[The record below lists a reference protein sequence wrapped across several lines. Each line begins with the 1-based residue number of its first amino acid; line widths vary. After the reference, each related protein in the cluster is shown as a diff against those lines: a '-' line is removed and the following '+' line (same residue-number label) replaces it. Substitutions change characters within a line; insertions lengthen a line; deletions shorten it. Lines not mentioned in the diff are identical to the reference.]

1 MNMETMK
8 VSIPKILAD
17 VLITLGIAQNLD
29 PKTVT
34 PQVNIKRES
43 PNVSTR
49 AGTKIDMIVLHNTA
63 GDFEPS
69 VSWLCN
75 PKAEASAHLVISR
88 EGTTAQLVP
97 FAAKAW
103 HAGHGATN
111 SRSIGIEIVATKT
124 ERGMTDIQEQVVIA
138 WCKQLIKEYGI
149 GIANIIPHRAVR
161 STDCPS
167 LIWPTDEAFDAWK
180 KAKLA

>member
-1 MNMETMK
+1 METMR
-8 VSIPKILAD
+8 VSMPKILGD
-17 VLITLGIAQNLD
+17 VLITLGIAQNLN
-29 PKTVT
+29 PQTVT

-43 PNVSTR
+43 PNQSTR

-111 SRSIGIEIVATKT
+111 SRSIGIEVVATKT

-149 GIANIIPHRAVR
+149 GIANVIPHRAVR
-161 STDCPS
+161 STDCPA
-167 LIWPTDEAFDAWK
+167 LIWPTDEDFNAWK